1 MKNILITGGLG
12 YIGSNISDLLIKT
25 KKYQCIIIDNLSNSS
40 IERLNLLKKINKKK
54 IIFFKANIGSK
65 KITKI
70 FKNTRIYAVIHC
82 AASKSIRESINNPN
96 FYYQNNINN
105 LINLLGTM
113 QMYKCN
119 RLIFSSSAAIYDQD
133 FKPPYSEK
141 SQIKT
146 LNPYGFTK
154 SIGEEILKNFSKF
167 NRKFHYV
174 ILRYFNPIGTDKNG
188 YLHDNPN
195 FPENIIPQIVKCI
208 NKNSFFTIYGN
219 KFKTKDGYCYRDY
232 VDIRDLS
239 YAHILALNKMNKI
252 KNQIVN
258 IGTGIPISVIE
269 VLKTFKKFSS
279 HKLKYKIG
287 KKRAG
292 DVPVSY
298 ANIKKAKKVLK
309 FSSKFDFEDSVK
321 NIIKNQ
327 IDD

>member
-54 IIFFKANIGSK
+54 ITFFKENIGSK

-70 FKNTRIYAVIHC
+70 FKNTSIYAVIHC
-82 AASKSIRESINNPN
+82 AASKSISESINNPN

-105 LINLLGTM
+105 LINLLSTM

-146 LNPYGFTK
+146 SNPYGFTK

-167 NRKFHYV
+167 NRKFHYI
-174 ILRYFNPIGTDKNG
+174 ILRYFNPIGTDKTG

-195 FPENIIPQIVKCI
+195 FPENIIPQIVKSI
-208 NKNSFFTIYGN
+208 NKNSFFNIYGN

-232 VDIRDLS
+232 IDIRDLS

-252 KNQIVN
+252 KNQIIN
-258 IGTGIPISVIE
+258 IGTGIPISVIK

>member
-25 KKYQCIIIDNLSNSS
+25 KKYRCIIIDNLSNSS

-54 IIFFKANIGSK
+54 ISFFKENIGSK

-70 FKNTRIYAVIHC
+70 FKNNRIYAVVHC
-82 AASKSIRESINNPN
+82 AASKSISESINNPN

-105 LINLLGTM
+105 FINLLSIM

-119 RLIFSSSAAIYDQD
+119 RLIFSSSAVIYDQNL
-133 FKPPYSEK
+133 KPPYSEK

-174 ILRYFNPIGTDKNG
+174 ILRYFNPIGTDKTG
-188 YLHDNPN
+188 YLDDNPN
-195 FPENIIPQIVKCI
+195 FPQNIIPRIVKSI
-208 NKNSFFTIYGN
+208 KKNNFFTIYGN
-219 KFKTKDGYCYRDY
+219 KFQTKDGYCYRDY
-232 VDIRDLS
+232 IDIRDLS

-252 KNQIVN
+252 KNQIIN
-258 IGTGIPISVIE
+258 IGTGIPISVIK
-269 VLKTFKKFSS
+269 VLKTFNKFSS

-292 DVPVSY
+292 DMPVSY
-298 ANIKKAKKVLK
+298 ANIKKAKKLLK
-309 FSSKFDFEDSVK
+309 FSSKFDFEDSIK